1 MKAPKTKE
9 ILIMTLGEKLKNSRK
24 SAGLTQEQLADK
36 LMVSR
41 QAVTKWEADRGIPDI
56 ENLKAISQ
64 LLNVSVGYL
73 IDDNKKID
81 TTVIK
86 EAITLSDYGKGQKAK
101 NLIVK
106 EKYPQAEIRML
117 IAKIKTTKKEHIIGD
132 IIAFFTDAPFGVPQ
146 FINDVKNMDKQYY
159 LVNHNNQQFL
169 VMITDEFIE
178 SRELNP
184 KITDK
189 KFEIGE
195 WKFTV
200 GVKI

>member
-1 MKAPKTKE
+1 MESTKTKE
-9 ILIMTLGEKLKNSRK
+9 KLIMTLGEKLKNSRK

-41 QAVTKWEADRGIPDI
+41 QAVTKWESDRGIPDI

-64 LLNVSVGYL
+64 LLNVSVDYL
-73 IDDNKKID
+73 IDDSKKIN
-81 TTVIK
+81 TSVIR
-86 EAITLSDYGKGQKAK
+86 ESVTLSDYGKGLKAK
-101 NLIVK
+101 HLIVR

-132 IIAFFTDAPFGVPQ
+132 LLGFLTDAPFGIPQ

-159 LVNHNNQQFL
+159 LVNLSDKQFL

-184 KITDK
+184 KITNK

-200 GVKI
+200 GVKV